1 MKSTIKPPTMMVRP
15 VHIFGASLIILIA
28 FQLLIGRFRLNTNQ
42 LVLGRLMIFMISG
55 FFPTLWTPQ
64 FKTGLY
70 AVIPALLVPLL
81 WQLAWSIGGVGYQE
95 AGGLVYGMLM
105 IYAVGASFAA
115 FIGVLLGYG
124 AGSTWR
130 ALSTIRISKGSP
142 PNG

>member
-1 MKSTIKPPTMMVRP
+1 MMVRP
-15 VHIFGASLIILIA
+15 VHIFGVSTIILIA
-28 FQLLIGRFRLNTNQ
+28 LQLLIGQFHLNTNQ

-55 FFPTLWTPQ
+55 FFPTLWAPR

-70 AVIPALLVPLL
+70 AVIPALFVALL
-81 WQLAWSIGGVGYQE
+81 LQLAWSIGGVGYQE

-105 IYAVGASFAA
+105 IFAVGASFSA

-130 ALSTIRISKGSP
+130 ALSTIRTSKRSP
-142 PNG
+142 PTG